1 MIFEFTV
8 ISRKP
13 CYRLSSISMA
23 QRNDRETSTS
33 IRLAAG
39 QSVFLVEDSP
49 DPLRD
54 ETVALPRCCHVLLI
68 EKILGRTLCPKRT
81 VRPRQ

>member
-8 ISRKP
+8 TSRGP
-13 CYRLSSISMA
+13 YHWLSSISVA
-23 QRNDRETSTS
+23 QRNDRETSTL

-54 ETVALPRCCHVLLI
+54 ETVALPRYCHVLLI

-81 VRPRQ
+81 VRPWQ